1 MQKILDFKSFLNEGY
16 MNEADITKGLMVRIG
31 NEIGKDDTKNN
42 VLYMDLSDTDI
53 NISKLS
59 DKVNKAAKVIFGS
72 SSMEKDDQKI
82 TAKTMK
88 IPPVEDQTKEANLAK
103 DPTEAKQKAYSILGS
118 ILAAD
123 QVGES
128 TFKFQPEKAKMIL
141 KELFMLR
148 KNPQAM
154 RMIKNN
160 PLFDGF
166 LKGLAINSNE
176 AGTIASSLGEYK
188 SAIDPKKM
196 QEIFRSAAMEA
207 NK

>member
-1 MQKILDFKSFLNEGY
+1 MQKILDFQSFLNEGY
-16 MNEADITKGLMVRIG
+16 MNEADSSKDMMVRIG
-31 NEIGKDDTKNN
+31 NEIGKEDTKNN

-59 DKVNKAAKVIFGS
+59 DKVSKASKVIFGS
-72 SSMEKDDQKI
+72 SLMAKDEQKI
-82 TAKTMK
+82 MAKTMK
-88 IPPVEDQTKEANLAK
+88 IPPVEDQTKETDLAI
-103 DPTEAKQKAYSILGS
+103 DPMQAKQKAYSILGS

-148 KNPQAM
+148 KNPQAIE
-154 RMIKNN
+154 MIKNN

-166 LKGLAINSNE
+166 LKGLAMNSNE
-176 AGTIASSLGEYK
+176 VGTISSSLGEYK

-196 QEIFRSAAMEA
+196 QEIFRSAMSEL

>member
-1 MQKILDFKSFLNEGY
+1 VQKILDFQSFLNEGH
-16 MNEADITKGLMVRIG
+16 MNEEDITKGLMVRIG
-31 NEIGKDDTKNN
+31 NEIGKEDTKNN

-59 DKVNKAAKVIFGS
+59 GQVSKASKVIFGS
-72 SSMEKDDQKI
+72 SSMAKDEQKI
-82 TAKTMK
+82 MAKTMK
-88 IPPVEDQTKEANLAK
+88 IPPVEDQTKEADLAK
-103 DPTEAKQKAYSILGS
+103 DPMEAKQKAYSILGS

-154 RMIKNN
+154 EMIKNT

-166 LKGLAINSNE
+166 LKGLAMNSNE
-176 AGTIASSLGEYK
+176 VGTIASSLGEYK

-196 QEIFRSAAMEA
+196 QEIFRSAMSEL